1 MSKYRQGYVRAIK
14 DMTLA
19 IPLMGFYTYVLVRF
33 LIGG

>member
-1 MSKYRQGYVRAIK
+1 MSKYRQGYIRAIK

-19 IPLMGFYTYVLVRF
+19 IPLMGFYTVVVIKF